1 MLVER
6 AASPRLFRA
15 LLLAGLILRAAGL
28 PLRGTDDMNVWK
40 LWTHEAS
47 TSLSTMYGV
56 GGDPPERAVLVWGRR
71 SGTVE
76 YPPFALYA
84 LGAVGHVYRAVDP
97 YYTDGVWLTVA
108 VKLAI
113 LLGDAGVCVAL
124 WALMRR
130 SSETVA
136 RTAVL
141 FYWLNPAAILD
152 GAVLGYLDPWLGAL
166 TLASLVALD
175 RGRYVWAGVALAL
188 TALTKLQI
196 ALILPAVALVLFHSA
211 PRDRL
216 LGASAKAALGALVT
230 TAVVLAPFIRI
241 GALPNLLQGAG
252 RAFHHDML
260 SAEALNVWWI
270 VTWILRSA
278 WTTPV
283 RILGISRM
291 IDLGYP
297 NPRLIGTALGGGA
310 MLWAF
315 WRARHGPLPIVLAAG
330 ACAIHAYTL
339 FSVQV
344 HENHFYLALP
354 LMAAAGAAL
363 PAMRAP
369 YALASALCLL
379 NLLLFQGLGHDF
391 GLPPR
396 MITIVDVTVLLSFV
410 NLGAFVWHARRFA
423 RVASDEAARPAA
435 VDRDRH
441 AAHVRRGG

>member
-1 MLVER
+1 MLES
-6 AASPRLFRA
+6 ATSPRIFRA
-15 LLLAGLILRAAGL
+15 LLLAGLILRAVGL

-56 GGDPPERAVLVWGRR
+56 GGDPPERAILVWGKR

-84 LGAVGHVYRAVDP
+84 LGAVGHVYRAIDP

-113 LLGDAGVCVAL
+113 LLGDIGVCVAL
-124 WALMRR
+124 WSLMRR
-130 SSETVA
+130 YSGTA
-136 RTAVL
+136 APAAVL
-141 FYWLNPAAILD
+141 FYWLNPAVILD

-166 TLASLVALD
+166 TMASLLAIV
-175 RGRYVWAGVALAL
+175 RGRFVWAGVALAL
-188 TALTKLQI
+188 TALTKPQI
-196 ALILPAVALVLFHSA
+196 ALILPAVALVLFQSV

-216 LGASAKAALGALVT
+216 IGAAAKTALGAVVT
-230 TAVVLAPFIRI
+230 TAAVLAPFIRI

-260 SAEALNVWWI
+260 SAEAVNVWWI

-291 IDLGYP
+291 IALGYP
-297 NPRLIGTALGGGA
+297 NPRLIGTALGSA
-310 MLWAF
+310 VMLWAF
-315 WRARHGPLPIVLAAG
+315 WRARRGPLPVVLAAA

-354 LMAAAGAAL
+354 LMAAAGAVL
-363 PAMRAP
+363 PVLRAP
-369 YALASALCLL
+369 YVLASAICLL
-379 NLLLFQGLGHDF
+379 NLFFFQGLGHDF
-391 GLPPR
+391 AFPPR
-396 MITIVDVTVLLSFV
+396 MFTIVDVTVLLSFV
-410 NLGAFVWHARRFA
+410 NVGAFVWHARRFA
-423 RVASDEAARPAA
+423 RAASDEAARPAA
-435 VDRDRH
+435 VDLDRH